1 MPDVLQRFLDAYA
14 AIGYWALFFGVMLEN
29 AGLPVPGETAL
40 LVAGYL
46 ASPHGGSQLSVWA
59 VMAVAVAAA
68 VIGDNVGFW
77 LGRVFA
83 RRRLARGKRFLFLTP
98 ERFRKAEVY
107 FHRYGA
113 ATVFF
118 GRFVALLR
126 IAAGPAAGAAG
137 MPWPRFLAANAAG
150 AAVWV
155 AVITALGYYFGHAWE
170 ALKLWLGRGTWAVV
184 GAVVIGFVVWR
195 LTRWL
200 KERRAPA
207 VQGTEGAAN
216 PGAGPPPPAL

>member
-59 VMAVAVAAA
+59 VMAVAVVAA
-68 VIGDNVGFW
+68 VTGDNVGFW
-77 LGRVFA
+77 LGRYFA

-170 ALKLWLGRGTWAVV
+170 ALERWLGRGSWVLAGVVVV
-184 GAVVIGFVVWR
+184 GFVAWR

-200 KERRAPA
+200 KERRSPAGVADAP
-207 VQGTEGAAN
+207 VVKEMGS
-216 PGAGPPPPAL
+216 PPAA